1 MGSWDG
7 LRDYDG
13 NSVTYEEYIQDY
25 LEGKA
30 ADLIRRRREQD
41 DAEEEL
47 HLVNVANLGGSV
59 LEHQM
64 ENERHEDEAERI
76 RERRNQN
83 DDGGNE
89 DQ

>member
-1 MGSWDG
+1 

-25 LEGKA
+25 LERKA

-41 DAEEEL
+41 DAEEGL
-47 HLVNVANLGGSV
+47 HMVNVANLGDSV

-64 ENERHEDEAERI
+64 EDERHEGEAERI
-76 RERRNQN
+76 RERRDQDD
-83 DDGGNE
+83 DDGNM
-89 DQ
+89 DR